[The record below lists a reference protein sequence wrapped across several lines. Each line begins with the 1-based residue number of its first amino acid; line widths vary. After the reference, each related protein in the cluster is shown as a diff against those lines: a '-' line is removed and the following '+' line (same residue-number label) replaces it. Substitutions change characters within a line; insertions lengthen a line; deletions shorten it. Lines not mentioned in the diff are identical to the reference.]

1 MLFLLD
7 NQKARLYGLSQP
19 QKYSGQGRRCQQLT
33 PHSHSH
39 SHSQYPLPTP
49 NTHYPLPIPTTHY
62 PLPTTH
68 YPIPDPHSLL
78 CHKIYT
84 IHRLS
89 VPPVSPNSLSSLR
102 VYEKENRLAVNRYDP
117 AGAGFLQE
125 KGNILGYQHADP
137 SGTG

>member
-33 PHSHSH
+33 THSHTLSH
-39 SHSQYPLPTP
+39 SHSQYPLPT
-49 NTHYPLPIPTTHY
+49 TQ
-62 PLPTTH
+62 

>member
-33 PHSHSH
+33 PLSHSH
-39 SHSQYPLPTP
+39 SHYPL
-49 NTHYPLPIPTTHY
+49 PTTHY